1 MDDCMLAS
9 RGTRALDD
17 CMLTQQTD
25 VGELLDGFCNALA
38 SWPSGSAQQRLH
50 EVDDCLESIAA
61 ALVSLYTFQERV
73 AARAAGKSTAAMN
86 IVRAHLQN
94 NPNGPCADAA
104 VDWARRRKLARSR
117 ARKAAE
123 EAEEE
128 RLAIEEEERAQAEW
142 EAAQARRGQVVT
154 AVSTSGQRGSV
165 LDAAREGE
173 ETARR
178 EMLEAAAAAAAER
191 PVVVAGTAVLPGS
204 ECDSDGALPVVAA
217 VEVATGLEP
226 PGQVMGRGVPALMN
240 QLRL

>member
-1 MDDCMLAS
+1 
-9 RGTRALDD
+9 
-17 CMLTQQTD
+17 MLTQQGVD
-25 VGELLDGFCNALA
+25 VEELLDGFCNALA
-38 SWPSGSAQQRLH
+38 TWPSGSAQQRLH

-61 ALVSLYTFQERV
+61 ALVSLYTLQERV

-178 EMLEAAAAAAAER
+178 EMLEAAER